1 MAHKL
6 EARIAI
12 PKFGA
17 FRLNLLSMLQFTGQS
32 GLLMAATALASLV
45 AYLLQVLLARG
56 LSVGEF
62 GTFGALQSLMY
73 VVAVPVGTLSTIAAH
88 FIADYRVS
96 RSPGAIST
104 FIRGLR
110 RHLLPW
116 GLGLMLLVLLGGPWL
131 ARTLNLP
138 SPWLIVIGGGAVVT
152 FGALSVERGGL
163 LGLDLVGHLSLN
175 TVLEAVARL
184 TLCVGALWLGWELTW
199 VWLGWGGGYLV
210 AALAAWPV
218 MRGASKIPSSD
229 RFDKAAVWRYTL
241 PVVAGTGLLALMMH
255 ADMVFVSAFFSR
267 QTAGTYAAT
276 LVYARAGLL
285 PAMAI
290 APLTLS
296 VATAQHQQGRATAD
310 VLGLSLLLA
319 ALPAALATLAAL
331 LIPNLLVNLL
341 FGVSYAAAHPLLA
354 PLSLVYGLMALLF
367 VYVRYS
373 LAIGNYRFLKVLGA
387 GALLEMG
394 AFGVF
399 HGQLTDIIRILLVT
413 QTIMVLVFGIRF
425 WINLWRMWPDRVLKQ
440 NDDLNDQR

>member
-1 MAHKL
+1 MANKV

-32 GLLMAATALASLV
+32 GLLMAATALASV
-45 AYLLQVLLARG
+45 IAYLLQVLLARG
-56 LSVGEF
+56 LSVREF
-62 GTFGALQSLMY
+62 GTFGALQSLIY
-73 VVAVPVGTLSTIAAH
+73 IVAVPVGTLSTIAAH

-96 RSPGAIST
+96 RSPGAISA

-110 RHLLPW
+110 RHLLPL
-116 GLGLMLLVLLGGPWL
+116 GLGLALAVVLGAPWL
-131 ARTLNLP
+131 ASILNLP
-138 SPWLIVIGGGAVVT
+138 SPWLIVIGGGAIVT

-163 LGLDLVGHLSLN
+163 LGLELVGHLSLN
-175 TVLEAVARL
+175 TVLEAVARFV
-184 TLCVGALWLGWELTW
+184 LCVGVLWLGRGLPW
-199 VWLGWGGGYLV
+199 VWLGWGGAYLV
-210 AALAAWPV
+210 ALLAAWPA
-218 MRGASKIPSSD
+218 MRRASNSPAAGEFD
-229 RFDKAAVWRYTL
+229 RAAVWRYTL
-241 PVVAGTGLLALMMH
+241 PVIAGTGLLALMMH

-267 QTAGTYAAT
+267 QMAGAYAAT
-276 LVYARAGLL
+276 LVYARASLL

-296 VATAQHQQGRATAD
+296 VATAQHQQGKATAD

-319 ALPAALATLAAL
+319 AMPAALATLAAL
-331 LIPNLLVNLL
+331 LIPDFLVNLL

-373 LAIGNYRFLKVLGA
+373 LAIGNYRFLKVLAA

-394 AFGVF
+394 AFGLF
-399 HGQLTDIIRILLVT
+399 HQQLTDIIWILLVM
-413 QTIMVLVFGIRF
+413 QIIMVLVFGIRF
-425 WINLWRMWPDRVLKQ
+425 WINLWRIRPDRILKQ
-440 NDDLNDQR
+440 SDGLNDQR